1 MEWTDLPEHIGVQTT
16 SRGPGR
22 QSRKPP
28 QSVCKTGAYT
38 PLPDS
43 PILHQGAIMKSLAI
57 LSLSLI
63 ATAAMAGPMGGGGG
77 GGSGGGSSSSQIE
90 INGPSVQVTLLNRSG
105 VLNVATGG
113 GKASQNLASNAGNV
127 TIDRSGSSL
136 QVVAATGSGILNK
149 ADGYSAVAVNNL

>member
-77 GGSGGGSSSSQIE
+77 GGSGGGSSRSQNE
-90 INGPSVQVTLLNRSG
+90 IKCRSG
-105 VLNVATGG
+105 ERRGG
-113 GKASQNLASNAGNV
+113 EESRDPG
-127 TIDRSGSSL
+127 
-136 QVVAATGSGILNK
+136 AA
-149 ADGYSAVAVNNL
+149 

>member
-1 MEWTDLPEHIGVQTT
+1 
-16 SRGPGR
+16 
-22 QSRKPP
+22 
-28 QSVCKTGAYT
+28 
-38 PLPDS
+38 
-43 PILHQGAIMKSLAI
+43 
-57 LSLSLI
+57 
-63 ATAAMAGPMGGGGG
+63 MAGPMGGGGG

-136 QVVAATGSGILNK
+136 QGVAATGSRILNK
-149 ADGYSAVAVNNL
+149 AHGYSAVAVNNRAPNYAEV